1 VTPDLVPPDALLA
14 TARAEAARGE
24 WGAVC
29 ARLEA
34 TPAESLEIALL
45 LAEAYLR
52 TGQLAAAHAQLGSP
66 LVRGAGRANTAI
78 HRRATNMRG
87 AAAFELGLLAE
98 AETCFREALS
108 LATPA
113 GDSLTLGRATNNLG
127 MIAHMRGTFDRAL
140 ALYQLAVPAYQRLGH
155 AAGLAETHHNMAL
168 ALRELG
174 QLEAADRQE
183 RRAIDFARQ
192 AGSGRL
198 LAIAQVGRAELS
210 LRRGEPRVAR
220 AGASLGA
227 EQYAAIPDAVGEAD
241 ALRLVGAACTV
252 LGETDPAAKALA
264 RALDLARTHRSPL
277 IEAEVH
283 EARARL
289 HAALEQWAEVECEVA
304 DARRLYQGLGAPAAE
319 AALEQWYGG
328 VRPERS

>member
-1 VTPDLVPPDALLA
+1 MPDILPPDAVLA
-14 TARAEAARGE
+14 AARAEAGRGE

-34 TPAESLEIALL
+34 VPTESVEIALL

-52 TGQLAAAHAQLGSP
+52 TGQLAAAHALLGSRP
-66 LVRGAGRANTAI
+66 VGGDGRANTAT
-78 HRRATNMRG
+78 HRRAMNMRG

-98 AETCFREALS
+98 AEACFREALS

-127 MIAHMRGTFDRAL
+127 MIAHLQGAFDRAL
-140 ALYQLAVPAYQRLGH
+140 ALYQLAVPAYQRLGFT
-155 AAGLAETHHNMAL
+155 AGLAETHHNMAL

-183 RRAIDFARQ
+183 RRAIDFARG
-192 AGSGRL
+192 ADNRRL

-220 AGASLGA
+220 AGAALGA
-227 EQYAAIPDAVGEAD
+227 EQYAAIPDGVGEAD

-252 LGETDPAAKALA
+252 LGETGTAAAALA
-264 RALDLARTHRSPL
+264 RALDLARAHGSPL

-283 EARARL
+283 ETLAQL
-289 HAALEQWAEVECEVA
+289 HASLQQWAEAEREVA
-304 DARRLYQGLGAPAAE
+304 DARRLYRGLGTPTAE
-319 AALEQWYGG
+319 ANLDQWYKG
-328 VRPERS
+328 VRPG